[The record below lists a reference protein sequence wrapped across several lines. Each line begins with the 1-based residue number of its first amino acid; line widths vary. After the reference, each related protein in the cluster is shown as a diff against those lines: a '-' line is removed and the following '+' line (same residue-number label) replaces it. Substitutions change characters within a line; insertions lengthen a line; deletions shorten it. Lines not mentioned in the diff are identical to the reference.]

1 MDENKTY
8 TVELEEDTETGD
20 LLLPFPAELL
30 AQMGWAP
37 GTELWWEDN
46 NDGSF
51 SIREK
56 KEDTCS
62 EKTKS

>member
-1 MDENKTY
+1 VDRKVKENNWI
-8 TVELEEDTETGD
+8 VELEEDIETGE
-20 LLLPFPAELL
+20 LLLPFPQDLL

-51 SIREK
+51 SIKQK
-56 KEDTCS
+56 KE
-62 EKTKS
+62 KTDE